1 MIRRPC
7 WTTARC
13 RCEGPA
19 AAESERQLHRERP
32 HLGANPRPPG
42 VRAGFSRDEDV
53 YAAIAMI
60 TRVSFHRFK
69 QFRDQTF
76 GLKPHV
82 SLLGGGNNSGKS
94 TILHGLAIWEFCRT
108 AIEME
113 RGADLFLTGYAGQ
126 GIGLGDDEF
135 SPINVPS
142 LKHLWTNLKTQK
154 DTERDGYTLKIRC
167 DWEQSTGARHLE
179 FALSLS
185 NDRLFVKPTDSN
197 LAAGDAIPRFAYLPP
212 FAGMTDREMRLT
224 GAIRRRRIGE
234 GLAGAVLRNILLDMQ
249 ERNARERLTLRG
261 NRTKISDSDL
271 RSLRASDPWELL
283 QQNLRTTFS
292 AELYI
297 APFREEYHSYIQV
310 EVDKGDVDGYKLKR
324 HRGYNKRDLMVE
336 GSGFLQ
342 WLSVFAL
349 ATDPEINI
357 LLLDE
362 PDAHLHS
369 SLQEQLLDSL
379 RAIASDTGK
388 QILVATHSTEILRNA
403 EPSAILHVRDG
414 KGRYLT
420 EEHQKVGL
428 LAGLGSDYAP
438 RIDAVKRTKRLL
450 FVEGRTD
457 VPVLQILADKLGLT
471 WPKSWVTWTTTRT
484 QRERK
489 QLYLALAEEI
499 PGLVVLSLR
508 DRDDEKVETV
518 GSDLVDPAASGDAGF
533 HPRRWR
539 RRYIESYLVWPPAV
553 AAATGL
559 PQQQVEQDL
568 ADQHGIAVGSTFT
581 HTEAPQA
588 LLDVR
593 AKAILKQGGAAVMG
607 QFDATVQDVAMRLDP
622 TTICDDI
629 KTFLEDLVALA

>member
-1 MIRRPC
+1 
-7 WTTARC
+7 
-13 RCEGPA
+13 
-19 AAESERQLHRERP
+19 
-32 HLGANPRPPG
+32 
-42 VRAGFSRDEDV
+42 
-53 YAAIAMI
+53 MI
-60 TRVSFHRFK
+60 TQIAFHRFK

-76 GLKPHV
+76 DLKPGV

-94 TILHGLAIWEFCRT
+94 TILHGLAVWEFCRT

-113 RGADLFLTGYAGQ
+113 RGAELFLIGYSGQ

-154 DTERDGYTLKIRC
+154 DKEPDGYTLKIRC
-167 DWEQSTGARHLE
+167 DWGDGASARHLE

-185 NDRLFVKPTDSN
+185 NDRLFVKPTDSDLN
-197 LAAGDAIPRFAYLPP
+197 AGDGFPRFAYLPP

-249 ERNARERLTLRG
+249 ERNARERVTLRG
-261 NRTKISDSDL
+261 AKTKISDLDL
-271 RSLRASDPWELL
+271 KSLRATDPWELL
-283 QQNLRTTFS
+283 QQNLRTTFGV
-292 AELYI
+292 ELYI

-310 EVDKGDVDGYKLKR
+310 EIDKGAVDGYKLKR

-349 ATDPEINI
+349 ATDPEIDI

-379 RAIASDTGK
+379 RAIAADTGK
-388 QILVATHSTEILRNA
+388 QILIATHSTEILRNA
-403 EPSAILHVRDG
+403 EPTDILHVRDG
-414 KGRYLT
+414 RGRYLT

-457 VPVLQILADKLGLT
+457 VPVLHILAGKLGLV
-471 WPKSWVTWTTTRT
+471 WPNSWVTWTTTRT
-484 QRERK
+484 QKERK
-489 QLYLALAEEI
+489 QLYLALGEEI

-508 DRDDEKVETV
+508 DRDDEKFETV
-518 GSDLVDPAASGDAGF
+518 GADLVDPSAGGDTGF

-539 RRYIESYLVWPPAV
+539 RRYIESYLVWPAAIAAV
-553 AAATGL
+553 TGL
-559 PQQQVEQDL
+559 PQSEVDREL
-568 ADQHGIAVGSTFT
+568 ADQHGIAVGATFT
-581 HTEAPQA
+581 DTDAPQA

-593 AKAILKQGGAAVMG
+593 AKAILKQGSSAVMG
-607 QFDATVQDVAMRLDP
+607 QFDASPQDVAARLDP
-622 TTICDDI
+622 STICDDI
-629 KTFLEDLVALA
+629 KTFLADLVALGQS

>member
-1 MIRRPC
+1 
-7 WTTARC
+7 
-13 RCEGPA
+13 
-19 AAESERQLHRERP
+19 
-32 HLGANPRPPG
+32 
-42 VRAGFSRDEDV
+42 
-53 YAAIAMI
+53 MI

-261 NRTKISDSDL
+261 SRTKISDSDL